1 MRRPRK
7 DVPPAGQLFRLGL
20 PSGLTQR
27 VHPQVERVAS
37 ELPARLGAAQGLSRL
52 RIAPPTVVCTP
63 AWYTCAMPGYRRRAG
78 KYDSYSKRRRRDFQ
92 VSPCF
97 MTLTATGC
105 RY

>member
-7 DVPPAGQLFRLGL
+7 DVPPAGQLFRLVL

-27 VHPQVERVAS
+27 VHPQAERVAS
-37 ELPARLGAAQGLSRL
+37 ELRVRLGAAQGLSRL

-63 AWYTCAMPGYRRRAG
+63 ASYTCAMPGYRRRAG
-78 KYDSYSKRRRRDFQ
+78 KYDSYSKRPRRDFQ

-97 MTLTATGC
+97 MTLTATGG